1 MSRQRRRHSMVRGYE
16 IGERP
21 AVAMPSRTTHAGA
34 HPFRARSLSVS
45 RGRPHAL
52 SVPRTGAAHSIEKRE
67 PGARPFG
74 PHVQFECVTAFSS
87 DCSAARGR
95 KPSWLMTSIGRVG
108 GWRGGGRRGISVS
121 APFGSRCPTSHAVAP
136 FPVAAHRTGRADF
149 PHPALGQGFTP
160 SPTARHAPSARGVR
174 DPWSRRDRRG
184 GIVPISAA
192 PYLVLVAQPPAQ
204 PRHGVA
210 VDRPIRF
217 IDGTY
222 LKVVRPAAQRAIQ
235 LAHQQRGLLPYHR
248 FGGQRM
254 NRFDHALDALLR
266 RPVSLDVAG
275 RSSASTSAQT
285 CSPGLNSRSGTVQ
298 IRVFSSLTV
307 SFSLPMSS
315 RIRCRASSA
324 LPFLHRITRS
334 SA

>member
-1 MSRQRRRHSMVRGYE
+1 MPTKVACHSCARFRRTSFLTTEARDRIRGSISLSSFAPHVSDCVMSRQRRRHSMVRGYE

-95 KPSWLMTSIGRVG
+95 KPSWLMTSIGRVDD
-108 GWRGGGRRGISVS
+108 WRGGGRRGISVS

-149 PHPALGQGFTP
+149 PHPALGQDLTP

-174 DPWSRRDRRG
+174 DPWSRRDRREDSPHTHG
-184 GIVPISAA
+184 AVPCACCATTGSAA
-192 PYLVLVAQPPAQ
+192 PWC
-204 PRHGVA
+204 
-210 VDRPIRF
+210 
-217 IDGTY
+217 
-222 LKVVRPAAQRAIQ
+222 
-235 LAHQQRGLLPYHR
+235 
-248 FGGQRM
+248 
-254 NRFDHALDALLR
+254 
-266 RPVSLDVAG
+266 SC
-275 RSSASTSAQT
+275 RSPDTL
-285 CSPGLNSRSGTVQ
+285 C
-298 IRVFSSLTV
+298 
-307 SFSLPMSS
+307 
-315 RIRCRASSA
+315 
-324 LPFLHRITRS
+324 
-334 SA
+334 